1 MAAKGSHIDFMFL
14 APLPLTRPLDPML
27 QGAFC
32 TAGERCS
39 VSGFLSIKYVHT
51 EAKIKH
57 NQPFS
62 EIVLILDKVKI
73 SVHKETELNVV
84 NVSRFLGF
92 PDHVFSVLDEF

>member
-1 MAAKGSHIDFMFL
+1 M
-14 APLPLTRPLDPML
+14 
-27 QGAFC
+27 
-32 TAGERCS
+32 
-39 VSGFLSIKYVHT
+39 KYIHT
-51 EAKIKH
+51 ETKIKD